1 MQANL
6 LTRASPVVRQPVP
19 QHVKR
24 HVRHIDD
31 KLIKEVQFE
40 AYKAIE
46 ESVYS
51 CSGTLF
57 GGYVRDCIVSEYY
70 TKIFERT
77 HGKESKKFYDINYD
91 KDTAPRIIVSKD
103 MDIAFN
109 TKGKADLFIQ
119 EVKGIPEFNRVVVMN
134 GNKGKYYY
142 SSKIHC
148 MRTILI
154 VMNVGAIPFVK
165 PGIQV
170 EIRLDVVVKK
180 REFKVEAPFGNID
193 MLCNAFIKTP
203 DGIRMSNNTGTK
215 IDNLGHCERL
225 FLATHII
232 NDIRQFKTYLCFGML
247 DNDMSR
253 RTINEMAM
261 RRILKMQDRPFR
273 FNYLNLPFGTKLY
286 EDDKDNKCEVTF
298 CEKQY
303 TENTTIAFTV
313 YPNGKKASYCFKCMM
328 NTLKAQYET
337 LNSPESS
344 ANSDF
349 TYTCPARNII
359 DFSTCGDAV
368 IEFIERALK

>member
-1 MQANL
+1 
-6 LTRASPVVRQPVP
+6 
-19 QHVKR
+19 
-24 HVRHIDD
+24 
-31 KLIKEVQFE
+31 
-40 AYKAIE
+40 
-46 ESVYS
+46 VYS

-57 GGYVRDCIVSEYY
+57 GGYVRECIISEYY
-70 TKIFERT
+70 TKIFEDT

-91 KDTAPRIIVSKD
+91 KDTAPRIIISKD

-119 EVKGIPEFNRVVVMN
+119 EVKGIPEFNRVVVTN
-134 GNKGKYYY
+134 CNKGKYYY
-142 SSKIHC
+142 SPNIHC
-148 MRTILI
+148 VRTILI

-165 PGIQV
+165 SGIPV
-170 EIRLDVVVKK
+170 EIHLDVVVKK
-180 REFKVEAPFGNID
+180 RDSNVEAPFGNID

-203 DGIRMSNNTGTK
+203 DGIRMSNSTGTK
-215 IDNLGHCERL
+215 IDELGHCERL

-232 NDIRQFKTYLCFGML
+232 KDIRQFKTYLCFGML
-247 DNDMSR
+247 GNDMSR
-253 RTINEMAM
+253 RMINEMAM
-261 RRILKMQDRPFR
+261 RRILKMQDRQFK
-273 FNYLNLPFGTKLY
+273 FHYLNLPFGTKLY
-286 EDDKDNKCEVTF
+286 EDDKDNKCEVPF

-313 YPNGKKASYCFKCMM
+313 YPNGRKTSYCFKCMM

-349 TYTCPARNII
+349 TYTCPARNSI

-368 IEFIERALK
+368 TEFVQRVMQ